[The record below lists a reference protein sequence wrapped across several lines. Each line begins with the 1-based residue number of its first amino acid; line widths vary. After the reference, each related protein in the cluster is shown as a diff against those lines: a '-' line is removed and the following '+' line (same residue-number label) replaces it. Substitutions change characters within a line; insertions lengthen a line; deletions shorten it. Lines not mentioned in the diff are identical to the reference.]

1 MDKNYV
7 NRTITD
13 HESLVLNFGYHWTHF
28 INRRHAVMALL
39 PHGVGLAALALN
51 AVIAGSFGLLVWW
64 AFIPTVIVWGVAIR
78 TWWAIITSSVRIVT
92 SRRIIYKTG
101 FLSRSTNEIKLSA
114 IEAITIDQGILG
126 RMLRVGTLNIIGRGD
141 GNRLRFIAVTRPIRT
156 KHIIENIDWQE
167 PITNN
172 QTG

>member
-1 MDKNYV
+1 
-7 NRTITD
+7 
-13 HESLVLNFGYHWTHF
+13 
-28 INRRHAVMALL
+28 
-39 PHGVGLAALALN
+39 
-51 AVIAGSFGLLVWW
+51 
-64 AFIPTVIVWGVAIR
+64 
-78 TWWAIITSSVRIVT
+78 VRIVT